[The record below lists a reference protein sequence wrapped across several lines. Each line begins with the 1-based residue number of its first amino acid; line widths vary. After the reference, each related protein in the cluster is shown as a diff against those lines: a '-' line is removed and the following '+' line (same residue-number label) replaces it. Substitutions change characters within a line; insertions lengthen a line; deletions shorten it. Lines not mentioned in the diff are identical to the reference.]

1 MSQQYP
7 YRMMRSLFALLS
19 VAFLLSLSLI
29 SAGCLQDE
37 TAPPEGQY
45 TSNETLV
52 AFVEDAVAYVQENGK
67 EGALEEFNNPEGL
80 FIRGELY
87 IYAYDFNGTTLAH
100 PVNPEKVGVNRLN
113 ETEDG
118 VGAFLVAMNEAIRS
132 GENFHRIEY
141 INPLHN
147 RTLESKLTYAVQVD
161 DDWWL
166 GSGIYTGPAS

>member
-1 MSQQYP
+1 
-7 YRMMRSLFALLS
+7 MRSLFALLS

-80 FIRGELY
+80 FIRENSTYTRMTSTAPPRPPGKPGEGRCQPPERDRGRGGGVPCGDERGHTKRGELPP
-87 IYAYDFNGTTLAH
+87 DRVH
-100 PVNPEKVGVNRLN
+100 Q
-113 ETEDG
+113 
-118 VGAFLVAMNEAIRS
+118 S
-132 GENFHRIEY
+132 
-141 INPLHN
+141 
-147 RTLESKLTYAVQVD
+147 
-161 DDWWL
+161 
-166 GSGIYTGPAS
+166 PAQPDA

>member
-37 TAPPEGQY
+37 TVPPEGQY

-132 GENFHRIEY
+132 GENFHRIDVLDPVEE
-141 INPLHN
+141 IGRAH
-147 RTLESKLTYAVQVD
+147 V
-161 DDWWL
+161 
-166 GSGIYTGPAS
+166 